1 MPNNV
6 FVIVAYMSLES
17 LLRDFS
23 RVLKKI
29 IIITV
34 PFGSLLEEYSSYP
47 L

>member
-1 MPNNV
+1 
-6 FVIVAYMSLES
+6 MSLEL

-34 PFGSLLEEYSSYP
+34 PFGTLGGIFIIFFMIAITLAIT
-47 L
+47 